1 MNYLIRFIK
10 WLRPDLFKMSEEKR
24 LIIFGDMV
32 SALYFLPFGIVGV
45 VWLIIVTD
53 VTTLRQSWGLYLLF
67 FILLVL
73 FNHINY
79 FMVIEILEERYG
91 SINGS
96 FSNLIYWTSLLILG
110 KTAIWLMIIISI
122 VNFTRGYRK
131 NTSESTKWS
140 LFRNFNFDISTNTCA
155 ALIALSIYESLGG
168 LYPIPG
174 LSIQS
179 VSLAAVA
186 IIIHLLLSLTIWSG
200 YTAFQ
205 VYIQKKLSGNLTASN
220 LIRFLLLG
228 FGLNFLD
235 QPFSILGAG
244 LYVDNGLSIFLF
256 FIMGI
261 YIVALLTRKFSW
273 AVENNRQQT
282 KLLEQLEQLG
292 QAIIQAPP
300 DGSMLPLLLSQYVPK
315 MFPTSRVAIYVLPDQ
330 YLLKY
335 PDKSIPPGDDI
346 WKNILLTRKAN
357 GYLDSDQLPWMDGQ
371 LSHQP
376 ILTAPLINSDTGNTF
391 GGIYIEL
398 KTFVTQWNNQSLSK
412 LFPAVQTLTA
422 QISSAIKQIDTYQES
437 INYHNLVQEVR
448 LAGQIQSSFLPRNLP
463 DMDGWQIAVTL
474 LPARETSGDFF
485 DVIPLTNERL
495 GLVIADVMDKGIG
508 PALFMALSRTLLR
521 TYTIE
526 FDAEP
531 DVVLYATNQRLLG
544 DAGTH
549 LFVTAFLGILD
560 PNSGELTYCNAG
572 HNPPFII
579 NRQNNNEIKSLK
591 RTGIA
596 LGIELE
602 STWDQETI
610 QILPGDALV
619 LYTDGIPDAQNSK
632 GEFFEF
638 EKLLEI
644 TELNSHLPA
653 HQLQNSILE
662 EIQQFVGDTPQY
674 DDISLMILTRDS

>member
-1 MNYLIRFIK
+1 MN
-10 WLRPDLFKMSEEKR
+10 EENR
-24 LIIFGDMV
+24 LITLGEMV
-32 SALYFLPFGIVGV
+32 SAIYFLPFGIVGV

-67 FILLVL
+67 FILLVV

-96 FSNLIYWTSLLILG
+96 FSNLIFWTALLILG
-110 KTAIWLMIIISI
+110 KNTIWLMIIVSI
-122 VNFTRGYRK
+122 VNFARSYRK
-131 NTSESTKWS
+131 CSSESTKWN
-140 LFRNFNFDISTNTCA
+140 LFRNFNFDVSTNTFA
-155 ALIALSIYESLGG
+155 VLIALSIYESLGG
-168 LYPIPG
+168 LYPFPG
-174 LSIQS
+174 FSARS
-179 VSLAAVA
+179 DSLAVVA
-186 IIIHLLLSLTIWSG
+186 IIIHLLLTLLIWSG

-205 VYIQKKLSGNLTASN
+205 VYIQNKLSGNFTAIN
-220 LIRFLLLG
+220 LIRFLFLG
-228 FGLNFLD
+228 FGMNFLD
-235 QPFSILGAG
+235 QPFAILGAG
-244 LYVDNGLSIFLF
+244 LYVDNGLSVFLF
-256 FIMGI
+256 FIIGI
-261 YIVALLTRKFSW
+261 FIVALLASKFSW

-282 KLLEQLEQLG
+282 KLLEQLEQLS

-315 MFPTSRVAIYVLPDQ
+315 MFPTSRAAIYVLPDQ

-335 PDKSIPPGDDI
+335 PDESIPPGDDV
-346 WKNILLTRKAN
+346 WTYILSTNKAN
-357 GYLDSDQLPWMDGQ
+357 GYIASDQPPWIDRE

-376 ILTAPLINSDTGNTF
+376 IITAPLISNDTGDTF

-412 LFPAVQTLTA
+412 LFPAIQTLAA
-422 QISSAIKQIDTYQES
+422 QISSAMKQIDAYQES

-485 DVIPLTNERL
+485 DVISLADDRL

-531 DVVLYATNQRLLG
+531 EVVLYATNQRLLE
-544 DAGTH
+544 DAGAH

-560 PNSGELTYCNAG
+560 PNSGELIYCNAG

-579 NRQNNNEIKSLK
+579 NRQNDAEIKTLK

-632 GEFFEF
+632 GEFFEYDR
-638 EKLLEI
+638 LIEI
-644 TELNSHLPA
+644 AELNSHLPA
-653 HQLQNSILE
+653 YQLQNSILE
-662 EIQQFVGDTPQY
+662 EIQRFVGDIPQY